1 MLLSG
6 KAEYDKRTK
15 EFGMMEAVQ
24 IEEMQSEA
32 SPRLFNTHLPFDLLP
47 VQQVKDKKVKVI
59 HVYRNPKDTM
69 VSLYF
74 HLRQIPGAEAM
85 TFQAIEEFVFNEN
98 GESLVSNT
106 NSVLES
112 DAVQIIIIINNNN
125 NNNNRIQRRY
135 SRFFYN
141 LLTAPRTVSNM
152 YAQVA
157 RAQPCANHVQHIE
170 RLSRAS
176 VMLRATWYDG
186 TAELLSSTEFKS
198 HLF

>member
-15 EFGMMEAVQ
+15 EFAMMEAAQ

-85 TFQAIEEFVFNEN
+85 TFQAIEEYFFNEN
-98 GESLVSNT
+98 GESLAS
-106 NSVLES
+106 NSVLGS
-112 DAVQIIIIINNNN
+112 DAIQIVIIINNNN
-125 NNNNRIQRRY
+125 NNSNNNNNDNNNN
-135 SRFFYN
+135 N
-141 LLTAPRTVSNM
+141 LAHFCLR
-152 YAQVA
+152 
-157 RAQPCANHVQHIE
+157 E
-170 RLSRAS
+170 LSR
-176 VMLRATWYDG
+176 
-186 TAELLSSTEFKS
+186 
-198 HLF
+198 